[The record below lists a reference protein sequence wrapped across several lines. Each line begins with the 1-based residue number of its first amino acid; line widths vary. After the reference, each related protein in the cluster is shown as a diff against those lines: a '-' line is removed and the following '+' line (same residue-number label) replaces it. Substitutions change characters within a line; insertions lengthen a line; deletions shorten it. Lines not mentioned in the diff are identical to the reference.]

1 MPFMLEGRQATNTEI
16 EVNGA
21 TSVWSLLS
29 CIRYREVLLLQ
40 GAPFMGIIFSV
51 GSLTVRKIPT
61 IALFGLASFLLV
73 AHIWSLNDCA
83 DFHVDRLDE
92 NKSADTAS
100 SKGIDFPMMHRFSLL
115 LLVPSL
121 GLFSLLPLQTLLVA
135 VCVAILGFLYSSSS
149 IAAKGVAFLSSVLH
163 FIGGG
168 LHFLLGYALFMSID
182 RHAMLIA
189 PFFALIFTAGHATQ
203 EVQDYDADRLF
214 GIRTNAVVF
223 GKRPVFIAAL
233 IGFTFAYGYLAY
245 LALAGIVPTRLGLL
259 SLILFPLHLFWSV
272 KTLHRGLTFERLI
285 QFRIRYRMLFA
296 LMGLA
301 MISTLFL

>member
-73 AHIWSLNDCA
+73 THIWSLNDCT

-115 LLVPSL
+115 LLIPSL

-149 IAAKGVAFLSSVLH
+149 IAGKGVVFLSSVLH

-203 EVQDYDADRLF
+203 EVQDYDADWLF

-233 IGFTFAYGYLAY
+233 IGFTFAYGYLVY

-259 SLILFPLHLFWSV
+259 SLILFLLHLFWSV

-285 QFRIRYRMLFA
+285 QFRIRYRILFA

-301 MISTLFL
+301 IISTLFL